1 MEIFPLVL
9 VTLSALIHSTWNF
22 FFKKSE
28 DPVIYIFWAKIFQ
41 ILIYFPII
49 IYILYKTHLNREG
62 IAPIIGS
69 GIVHFFYWLFISLG
83 YKYGDLSLVYPI
95 ARSSPLL
102 IALFSFFIF
111 GEKINLYGF
120 IGIILII
127 SGIYFISVSNL
138 SFKNFLKI
146 FKKENKGL
154 SFAFLCLI
162 TITIH
167 SLIDKIGAKYVN
179 PILYVYLFEIISL
192 FLFAPYVF
200 ITKSTEN
207 ILKILNDEKYK
218 IFYTGIGIILSYSI
232 IIYVM
237 NLSKLSYVVSIRE
250 IGVIF
255 SVLLG
260 SIFLKEKYGFVRFI
274 SSILIFLGIL
284 LISILG

>member
-1 MEIFPLVL
+1 M
-9 VTLSALIHSTWNF
+9 
-22 FFKKSE
+22 
-28 DPVIYIFWAKIFQ
+28 
-41 ILIYFPII
+41 
-49 IYILYKTHLNREG
+49 
-62 IAPIIGS
+62 
-69 GIVHFFYWLFISLG
+69 
-83 YKYGDLSLVYPI
+83 VYPI

-111 GEKINLYGF
+111 KEKINLYGF

-127 SGIYFISVSNL
+127 SGIYFISEGSF
-138 SFKNFLKI
+138 SFKNFLKN
-146 FKKENKGL
+146 FRKENKGL
-154 SFAFLCLI
+154 IFAFLCLI

-192 FLFAPYVF
+192 ILFSPFVF
-200 ITKSTEN
+200 ITKSKEN
-207 ILKILNDEKYK
+207 IFKILKNEKYK
-218 IFYTGIGIILSYSI
+218 IFYTGIGIIFSYSL

-237 NLSKLSYVVSIRE
+237 NLSKLSYIVSVRE

-274 SSILIFLGIL
+274 SSIFIFLGIL
-284 LISILG
+284 LISIFG

>member
-1 MEIFPLVL
+1 M
-9 VTLSALIHSTWNF
+9 
-22 FFKKSE
+22 FKKSE
-28 DPVIYIFWAKIFQ
+28 DSVIYIFWAKIFQ

-49 IYILYKTHLNREG
+49 FYILYKFGFNREG

-102 IALFSFFIF
+102 IALLSYFIF
-111 GEKINLYGF
+111 GEKVTLYGF

-127 SGIYFISVSNL
+127 SGIYFISVGDI

-146 FKKENKGL
+146 FNKENKGL
-154 SFAFLCLI
+154 IYAFLCLI

-167 SLIDKIGAKYVN
+167 SLIDKIGTKYVN
-179 PILYVYLFEIISL
+179 PILYVYLFEIISIL
-192 FLFAPYVF
+192 LFAPYVF
-200 ITKSTEN
+200 ITKREEN
-207 ILKILNDEKYK
+207 ILKNEKYK